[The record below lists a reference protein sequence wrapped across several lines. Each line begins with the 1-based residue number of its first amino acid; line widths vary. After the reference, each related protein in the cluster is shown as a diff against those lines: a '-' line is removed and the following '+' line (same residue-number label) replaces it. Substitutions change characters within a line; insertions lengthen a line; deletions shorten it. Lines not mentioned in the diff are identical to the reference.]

1 MLPMKKETKYITEQ
15 TFALETANALTHGFG
30 VLAGVALLPVVT
42 AVSTKVDQISAIVAA
57 GIYAFS
63 FLMLFVFSTL
73 YHATRDVDVKFIL
86 KKMDHISIYFLIAGT
101 YTPFLLIYMLNG
113 FGITL
118 LSVLW
123 GLTLIGLIF
132 KILFAG
138 RFKLVSTLIYVAM
151 GWILLVGGKT
161 FISAIPTSVM
171 IMIFVGGG
179 LYMVGVPFYL
189 LKRWKYH
196 HVMWHIFV
204 LAAALCHYVAVL
216 LAVINSP
223 GKGF

>member
-1 MLPMKKETKYITEQ
+1 MKNSTKFLPEQ
-15 TFALETANALTHGFG
+15 TNSLELANALTHGFG
-30 VLAGVALLPVVT
+30 VIAGIALLPVVT
-42 AVSTKVDQISAIVAA
+42 AISTKVDCISAIVAA

-73 YHATRDVDVKFIL
+73 YHATRDIDAKFIL

-101 YTPFLLIYMLNG
+101 YTPFLLIYLLNG

-123 GLTLIGLIF
+123 SLALLGIIF

-138 RFKLVSTLIYVAM
+138 RFKVFSTLIYLGM

-161 FISAIPTSVM
+161 FISALPIPVM
-171 IMIFVGGG
+171 IMVFVGGG
-179 LYMVGVPFYL
+179 LYSIGVPFYL
-189 LKRWKYH
+189 MKRWKYH

-216 LAVINSP
+216 LAVIESP
-223 GKGF
+223 Q